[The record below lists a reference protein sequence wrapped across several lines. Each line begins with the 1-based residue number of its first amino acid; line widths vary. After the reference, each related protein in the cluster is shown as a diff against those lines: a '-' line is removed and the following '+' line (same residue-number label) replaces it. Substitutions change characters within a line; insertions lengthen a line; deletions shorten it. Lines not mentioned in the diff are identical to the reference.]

1 MDIIAYQKQR
11 DSDLAEFEQQYSILK
26 QKYTE
31 TLSQASHEQD
41 IEKQAELIKNVLEIN
56 SNLAADVRAFIS
68 KTHTDYDPK
77 SVQHLTDDLVKYQ
90 EEYLKIQ
97 QSNDMNTTLNMILN
111 EDHKKVSDMKL
122 NLNVYIG
129 IIITGI
135 ITILV
140 YIFLS
145 FMP

>member
-11 DSDLAEFEQQYSILK
+11 DSELAEFEHQYSMLK
-26 QKYTE
+26 EKYTE
-31 TLSQASHEQD
+31 TLSEASNEQD
-41 IEKQAELIKNVLEIN
+41 IQKQAELIKTVLEIN
-56 SNLAADVRAFIS
+56 SNLASDVRAFIS

-97 QSNDMNTTLNMILN
+97 QAEDMTKTLNMILN
-111 EDHKKVSDMKL
+111 EDHKKVTDMKFML
-122 NLNVYIG
+122 NLYIG

-135 ITILV
+135 ITILF
-140 YIFLS
+140 YIFWS
-145 FMP
+145 FMS